1 MFRQHKILCENKETV
16 IYLFLYDQQIDLETM
31 KIIFAQ
37 ISSQK
42 LEARIIDYF
51 KQCNIKYQGN
61 HVRLVYRETIIR
73 DLYLSHYH
81 QSHTDATNVI
91 HLFYFFTHLGR
102 KSCKEHSLQL
112 LLFLGCF

>member
-42 LEARIIDYF
+42 LKARIIDYF

-91 HLFYFFTHLGR
+91 HLF
-102 KSCKEHSLQL
+102 
-112 LLFLGCF
+112 